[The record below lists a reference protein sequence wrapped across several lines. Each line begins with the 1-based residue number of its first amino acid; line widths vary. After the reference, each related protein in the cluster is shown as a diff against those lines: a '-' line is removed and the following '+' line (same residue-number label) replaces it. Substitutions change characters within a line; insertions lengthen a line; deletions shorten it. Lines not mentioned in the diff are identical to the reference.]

1 MEKSPLIVLITA
13 QNREEAEKIAR
24 ILLEE
29 KLIACAN
36 ILGPFQSLFWWSGRI
51 EEAAEHLLILKTRED
66 LFEKLS
72 EIIKAQHS
80 YEIPEILAITIHDG
94 YKPYLNWLN
103 SSLK

>member
-1 MEKSPLIVLITA
+1 MDEPPLIVLVTTR
-13 QNREEAEKIAR
+13 NREEAEKIAR

-36 ILGPFQSLFWWSGRI
+36 ILGPLQSLFWWSGKI
-51 EEAAEHLLILKTRED
+51 EEATENLLIIKTRAD

-103 SSLK
+103 NSLK

>member
-1 MEKSPLIVLITA
+1 MEKSPLIVLVTA
-13 QNREEAEKIAR
+13 QNRMEAEKIAR

-36 ILGPFQSLFWWSGRI
+36 MLGPLQSLFWWGGKV
-51 EEAAEHLLILKTRED
+51 EEAAEYLLILKTRED

-72 EIIKAQHS
+72 ETIKAQHS

-103 SSLK
+103 NSLK